1 MRRLDSIT
9 DSMDINM
16 NLKRLWE
23 IVEER
28 GAWHATVV
36 HEDAELDTIQ
46 QLNNRRDSVIII

>member
-1 MRRLDSIT
+1 
-9 DSMDINM
+9 MDINM